1 MRSRWPERV
10 VVLLLVLVAVLP
22 AVSQAKRTAPSAVTP
37 PPAQVRFQPTS
48 VRVDNKSIIEI
59 SWGFG
64 SISPEVRARAISERL
79 DSLARNTSQA
89 VNFTINETDTST
101 DIMEGD
107 LIIASVFDGDASAAG
122 ISRAALANQWLTA
135 LSGAVNQY
143 RVEHSRERLLLRI
156 GLAVLVLVV
165 TLALLWLLV
174 PLMRW
179 IADVTARA
187 VFDRLARSRRQ
198 SWSLIDTKELSG
210 LLRLVFRTVRL
221 AASLFVIYLAL
232 QILFSLFP
240 QTRPLGERMLDGVLR
255 PAEQLG
261 QAAWNSAPSLLFI
274 LIIALVCRYVLH
286 LVSFAF
292 ARIGEG
298 HVRIDGFRPQWA
310 NVTARLVNIALI
322 LLAVLIAYPYIPGS
336 QSAAFKGFSLFLG
349 VLVSLGSTGM
359 VANVFNG
366 IVLTYMDSFQT
377 GDFIQIGE
385 TQGYVEST
393 SLFVTR
399 LRTRQQ
405 RVVTIPNAQVLSS
418 QITNFSAAAANS
430 LTLSTT
436 AGIGY
441 DTPWRQVE
449 AMLLG
454 AARKTRT
461 VRETPAP
468 FVLEV
473 SLNSFDITYELTVF
487 LTGEAPVNAVRAEL
501 NRNILDEFNQY
512 GVQIMTPS
520 YVTDPPK
527 PAVVAPENWFAEP
540 SERPAASEKKPDSQ
554 L

>member
-1 MRSRWPERV
+1 MRARWSERV
-10 VVLLLVLVAVLP
+10 AVLLLLLAVVLP
-22 AVSQAKRTAPSAVTP
+22 AVSQTKRTAFPAVVMAP
-37 PPAQVRFQPTS
+37 VQARFQPAP
-48 VRVDNKSIIEI
+48 VRVDNRSIIEI

-79 DSLARNTSQA
+79 DKLARDTSQA
-89 VNFTINETDTST
+89 VHFTINETDTST
-101 DIMEGD
+101 DIMEDD
-107 LIIASVFDGDASAAG
+107 LVIASVFDGDAAAAG
-122 ISRAALANQWLTA
+122 VSRTALANQWLTA

-143 RVEHSRERLLLRI
+143 RAEHSRERLLLRI
-156 GLAVLVLVV
+156 GLTVLVLVV

-174 PLMRW
+174 PLTRW
-179 IADVTARA
+179 LADVTARS
-187 VFDRLARSRRQ
+187 VFDRLAHSRRQ
-198 SWSLIDTKELSG
+198 SWSLIDTKELNG

-221 AASLFVIYLAL
+221 AASVFVLYLAF

-255 PAEQLG
+255 PAEQFG
-261 QAAWNSAPSLLFI
+261 RAAWNSAPSLVFI

-298 HVRIDGFRPQWA
+298 QVRIEGFRPQWA
-310 NVTARLVNIALI
+310 PVTSRLVSLALI

-336 QSAAFKGFSLFLG
+336 ESAAFKGFSLFLG

-418 QITNFSAAAANS
+418 QITNFSTAATNS

-454 AARKTRT
+454 AARNTRT
-461 VRETPAP
+461 VRQTPPP

-487 LTGEAPVNAVRAEL
+487 LTGEVPINVVRAEL

-520 YVTDPPK
+520 YVADPAK

-540 SERPAASEKKPDSQ
+540 SEKPAASEKKPDLQ
-554 L
+554 P